1 MHTCGKTKFYQMS
14 YKAKTNGYKTCSS
27 FKQMFEF
34 DAEGRRGF
42 SVEEEALRCP
52 NSLKLLSFVFMGL
65 CTFSPEILSLP
76 SWFVIIALLGIRLV
90 QMARAYVYNCCD
102 QQGEKEHDFFCSHGH
117 VRKD

>member
-52 NSLKLLSFVFMGL
+52 NSLKLLTKFCVHGIMYIFPRNFIS
-65 CTFSPEILSLP
+65 SLLVCYYCP
-76 SWFVIIALLGIRLV
+76 SG
-90 QMARAYVYNCCD
+90 N
-102 QQGEKEHDFFCSHGH
+102 
-117 VRKD
+117 